1 MKLYIIRDWNVHY
14 ENNRSRELKEL
25 SWVIVPNRHDGE
37 HYSQIMAH
45 PDGAKIFAAWNLI
58 IQVASRTHLRGH
70 LLRGNNT
77 PHTPISLSAKTRA
90 PAEWFSVA
98 FDYLE
103 KNTDWL
109 IVEHFT
115 QEIQDDLLAIPQA
128 SATQH
133 RSAMR
138 EGDEEGKGKNGR
150 EGNGREPKESKARGT
165 LLQVKE
171 FCKEEEL
178 PESDAI
184 WFFHKCEGNDWT
196 NGGKP
201 IKDWKATIRSW
212 KAGRYLPSQKP
223 QSQGRQ
229 SFTQSPEGRVG
240 NY

>member
-37 HYSQIMAH
+37 HYSQIVAH

-77 PHTPISLSAKTRA
+77 PHTPVSLSAKTRA
-90 PAEWFSVA
+90 PAEWFSIA

-109 IVEHFT
+109 IVEQFT
-115 QEIQDDLLAIPQA
+115 LEKQDDLLVIPQV
-128 SATQH
+128 SAAQS
-133 RSAMR
+133 RSALR
-138 EGDEEGKGKNGR
+138 DGDEEGKGKKGR
-150 EGNGREPKESKARGT
+150 EGKGIEPKELKARGSVEE
-165 LLQVKE
+165 VKE
-171 FCKEEEL
+171 FCKSESL

-184 WFFHKCEGNDWT
+184 WFFHKNEGNGWT

-212 KAGRYLPSQKP
+212 KAGQYLPSQKP
-223 QSQGRQ
+223 GQQGFHKPQNFEHRQ
-229 SFTQSPEGRVG
+229 TG
-240 NY
+240 NF